1 VVKSLRS
8 PVKCADALEL
18 IIKEI
23 VEESSLIASI
33 VSARGL
39 IEAKAILS
47 GFKLLFNL

>member
-1 VVKSLRS
+1 MVKSLRS
-8 PVKCADALEL
+8 PVKCANALEL

-39 IEAKAILS
+39 IKAKAISS